1 MAKAISHARAPC
13 RHAMGVTILRLDA
26 ASYRRQLVID
36 IFRDKCLVIVII
48 DTWAADNHMLRA
60 RQNGLEEDW
69 AVEKQLLDEFSE
81 FRITVL
87 EGVGEDKADCLPLA
101 LHSKKVFLNLM
112 IISTVDYLLEV
123 LVLVFALENTAVNRE
138 SILISKGVEVE
149 SGVYVR
155 TPEVI

>member
-1 MAKAISHARAPC
+1 
-13 RHAMGVTILRLDA
+13 MGVTILRLDA
-26 ASYRRQLVID
+26 ASYRRQLVIV

-48 DTWAADNHMLRA
+48 DTWAADKHMLRA

-138 SILISKGVEVE
+138 SIPISKDVEVE

-155 TPEVI
+155 TPDVI